1 MKEVKEEHSKFS
13 HLNKTK
19 IQAMEMVELIV
30 MMMMMMMVMVMVMI
44 RMLISKVFVLALR
57 DIRRCPRL
65 KFRHW
70 RHHTEHI
77 GCEQQEEE
85 EEEER
90 SRNFTEIDFW
100 EF

>member
-19 IQAMEMVELIV
+19 IQAMEMVEMMV
-30 MMMMMMMVMVMVMI
+30 MMMVMVMI

-85 EEEER
+85 AEEE
-90 SRNFTEIDFW
+90 
-100 EF
+100 